1 MEKATMVMLVI
12 VALAVVAAVVT
23 VIARLELDMLYTLVV
38 MVVLGVVAALIL
50 VAVSLVVRARQPQQ
64 PEQRTVIKETRH
76 THTIDGR
83 KDPKVHVLPGGGGS
97 GGWQVFPDI
106 LRGAFLAG
114 GGDQRRLGP
123 GDEEPGDVVEGE
135 WEEWLGP
142 IGATTQNDGRGRW

>member
-1 MEKATMVMLVI
+1 MEKATTALVVI
-12 VALAVVAAVVT
+12 LALAVVATVVT
-23 VIARLELDMLYTLVV
+23 VIARLELDMLFTLVV
-38 MVVLGVVAALIL
+38 ILVLGVVAALIL

-64 PEQRTVIKETRH
+64 PEQRTAIKERH

-97 GGWQVFPDI
+97 GGWQVFPDV

-114 GGDQRRLGP
+114 RGDQRRLGP

-135 WEEWLGP
+135 WEEWMGP
-142 IGATTQNDGRGRW
+142 IGTTTQNDGRGRW